1 VTANTDAYFRET
13 QRLPGWVMALII
25 LSAGSSIAVFAIG
38 LYVQLVRGEPWGSKP
53 MSDGALVSVGAVSM
67 GIGIA
72 LIMLFATLRL
82 VTEVH
87 SDAVHIR
94 FAPMRAKRIPYDNI
108 ASMEVRTIR
117 PIRDFG
123 GWGVRYRKGAKGY
136 LARGNQ
142 AVWLSMLDGRD
153 IVIGTGQ
160 PDQFESALR
169 TWLPT

>member
-1 VTANTDAYFRET
+1 MDINHDGDR
-13 QRLPGWVMALII
+13 PGGVHLRHRVDRTRQSGTHHFGCCLI
-25 LSAGSSIAVFAIG
+25 L
-38 LYVQLVRGEPWGSKP
+38 
-53 MSDGALVSVGAVSM
+53 
-67 GIGIA
+67 
-72 LIMLFATLRL
+72 LFATLRL

-123 GWGVRYRKGAKGY
+123 GWGVRHGKSAKGY

-142 AVWLSMLDGRD
+142 AVWLSTLDGRD
-153 IVIGTGQ
+153 IVIGTEQ